1 MLFYALVNFSIRGVG
16 GVFIR
21 DMSIINIGGMW
32 YKQYIKESGHALVKG
47 SLCGTSSYLYP

>member
-32 YKQYIKESGHALVKG
+32 YKQYIKESGHA
-47 SLCGTSSYLYP
+47 